1 MRALAVLLLVACGD
15 DTGPPPP
22 AQVSSGNIVVDT
34 NPLALHVGSLN
45 APLFVEIG
53 NVPPTANPRTYWD
66 PAQPET
72 VGVTFTAPHKATAW
86 DPAQKKLTLE
96 GGATL
101 ILSDGFITLD
111 HAGKVAR
118 FVLPV
123 GEDVYGMGGTEDTPV
138 SNGVVR
144 EMQFRLDPNSKSSTN
159 ERHVPVPLA
168 IYPMSQLGFFAADLH
183 PGAFDVGAARPG
195 QMLITFVTQHLQLY
209 IYQGESR
216 VVLQQ
221 YLETTGPAHLP
232 PEWAWFPF
240 QWRNSINQT
249 DLLDDANQ
257 MRANHIPD
265 STIWIDNPWQTGYN
279 TFQFDTTSFPDIASA
294 VAQLTAQGY
303 RTMLWTTPYV
313 DPANDAADHDEGS
326 AMGFFVTDGDHKTF
340 DWPWANGPGALVD
353 FYAPGATAWWQ
364 QRIKRV
370 TDLGFRGFKLD
381 YGEDLVPDLVG
392 VTTPFLTQGG
402 GTDVTHNFYAG
413 KYQAAYLDAL
423 PPDDGFLLVRAGAWG
438 TQQYTTAIWPGDLD
452 HDFRRHSATEV
463 GGLPAAIS
471 VGLSLS
477 ASGFPYYGSDIGGF
491 RDGAPTPEA
500 LVRWAE
506 YAALGTIMQLGGGG
520 DSHNPWDTTLYPGAL
535 PIYTKYARLHAD
547 LFPYFLSYAKAGKAI
562 TMAPGFLSPGHP
574 YEDDFYTGDQLF
586 VAPVV
591 EQGATTRTVTLPGG
605 VWIDWWTD
613 TPMSGTVTVPAP
625 LDTLPLWRE
634 KGGIVVM
641 LKTACDTLLPATAAG
656 VVSCADAANLRT
668 LRVIVTPAGDSVFPL
683 YDGGR
688 VETHMGAGQVDLV
701 THAGSRHTDFS
712 FELDW
717 RNTGLPAP
725 TMATCGSC
733 MAYDAQTGIATV
745 TLSGD
750 ATATIR

>member
-1 MRALAVLLLVACGD
+1 MRAAVALAVLLAACGD
-15 DTGPPPP
+15 DATPPP
-22 AQVSSGNIVVDT
+22 AQVSSGNIVIDT
-34 NPLALHVGSLN
+34 NPLALHIGN
-45 APLFVEIG
+45 FTAPLFVEIG
-53 NVPPTANPRTYWD
+53 NVPASANPRTYWD
-66 PAQPET
+66 PAQPEA
-72 VGVTFTAPHKATAW
+72 VGVTFTVPKKATAW
-86 DPAQKKLTLE
+86 DAAQQKLTLE

-101 ILSDGFITLD
+101 QLGAGEITLV
-111 HAGKVAR
+111 HSGKLAR

-123 GEDVYGMGGTEDTPV
+123 SEDVYGMGGTEDTPV
-138 SNGVVR
+138 SRGVVR
-144 EMQFRLDPNSKSSTN
+144 EMQLRLDTNSKSSTN

-168 IYPMSQLGFFAADLH
+168 IYPSSQLGFFAEDLH

-195 QMLITFVTQHLQLY
+195 QMLITFVTQALTLHP
-209 IYQGESR
+209 YQGDARS
-216 VVLQQ
+216 VLAQ
-221 YLETTGPAHLP
+221 YLQGMAPHLP

-240 QWRNSINQT
+240 QWRDSINQA

-279 TFQFDTTSFPDIASA
+279 TFEFDTNRFPDIAS
-294 VAQLTAQGY
+294 VVQQLTAQGY
-303 RTMLWTTPYV
+303 RMMVWSTPYV
-313 DPANDAADHDEGS
+313 DPANDMADHDEGA
-326 AMGFFVTDGDHKTF
+326 AMGFFVTDGSGKTF
-340 DWPWANGPGALVD
+340 DWPWSNGPGALVD

-364 QRIKRV
+364 QRIKKV

-392 VTTPFLTQGG
+392 VTTPFQTKGG
-402 GTDVTHNFYAG
+402 GTNVVHNFYAG

-452 HDFRRHSATEV
+452 NDFRRHSATEV

-520 DSHNPWDTTLYPGAL
+520 LSHNPWDSTLYPGAL
-535 PIYTKYARLHAD
+535 PIYQKYARLHAD
-547 LFPYFLSYAKAGKAI
+547 LFPYLLSYAKAGKPI
-562 TMAPGFLSPGHP
+562 TLAPGMMVPGHP
-574 YEDDFYTGDQLF
+574 YEDDFFVGNELF

-591 EQGATTRTVTLPGG
+591 EQGATTRTVTLPPGD
-605 VWIDWWTD
+605 WIDWWTG
-613 TPMSGTVTVPAP
+613 TMMNGTVTVPAP
-625 LDTLPLWRE
+625 LDTLPLWRQR
-634 KGGIVVM
+634 GGIVVM
-641 LKTACDTLLPATAAG
+641 LQTPCDTLLPATAAG
-656 VVSCADAANLRT
+656 VISCADPANMRGI
-668 LRVIVTPAGDSVFPL
+668 RVIVTPAGDSTFAL
-683 YDGGR
+683 HDGGS
-688 VETHMGAGQVDLV
+688 VETHLPGDHVDLV
-701 THAGSRHTDFS
+701 THAGTRHTDFR

-717 RNTGLPAP
+717 GNTGLPAP
-725 TMATCGSC
+725 TSATCGTCFS
-733 MAYDAQTGIATV
+733 YDPQTKIATV

-750 ATATIR
+750 ATACVR